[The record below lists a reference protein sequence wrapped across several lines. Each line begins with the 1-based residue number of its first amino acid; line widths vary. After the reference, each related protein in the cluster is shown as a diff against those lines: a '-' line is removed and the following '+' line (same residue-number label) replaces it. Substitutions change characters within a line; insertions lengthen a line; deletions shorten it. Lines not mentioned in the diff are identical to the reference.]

1 MKKLSIQSTVTPDNW
16 SPNPTDR
23 QFNNWAKYISGH
35 KATNQIRKG
44 GVCHIDGQESALN
57 QAKQLINTI

>member
-1 MKKLSIQSTVTPDNW
+1 MKKPSIQSSVIPETW
-16 SPNPTDR
+16 QPNPTDR
-23 QFNNWAKYISGH
+23 QFNAWAKYISGV
-35 KATNQIRKG
+35 KTNQIRKD